1 MHKDHRPAC
10 HAFRLE
16 KVKGLPRAR
25 AVFDPLLRPRTQTF
39 AKGFGLLLPT
49 GRIGIC
55 TLDMGCVGIGII
67 QLHGA
72 DPLNVNWTIIPIVAL
87 GSQTNSRR
95 MHMTASTTDLKS
107 MLKDPSLLETRAY
120 IGGKWVDGED
130 GTFDVTN
137 PSRGD
142 VVAKVANLSRAQ
154 VAGAIAQ
161 AEAAQKE
168 WAKWTGKERAAVMRK
183 WFDLMMANQ
192 DDLGMILTAEQ
203 GKPLA
208 EAKGEIAYGASF
220 IEFFGEQAKR
230 IYGETIPGHQR
241 DKRITVIKQPIGV
254 AASIT
259 PWNFPNAMI
268 TRKAA
273 PALAAGCAFV
283 ARPAAETPLSAI
295 VMGVLAERAG
305 IPAGVFNVVPSS
317 SSSAIGKEFCENP
330 AVRKL
335 TFTGST
341 EVGRILMKQAA
352 DQVMKCSMELGG
364 NAPFIVFDDADLDAA
379 VEGAILCKFR
389 NNGQTCVCANRI
401 YVQAG
406 VYDAFA
412 AKLVKAVEKLKV
424 GDGFEE
430 GVALGPLINP
440 AAGEKVKEHIDDAK
454 AKGATI
460 ALGANGAMDGNFLAP
475 TIMTGVTQDMKVAQE
490 ETFGPLAPLFK
501 FDTEDDVIAMAND
514 TIFGLASY
522 FYAKDLSR
530 VYKVA
535 EALEYG
541 IVGVNT
547 GLISTEVAPFGGVK
561 QSGLG
566 REGSHHGIEDY
577 LEMKYI
583 CMSV

>member
-1 MHKDHRPAC
+1 M
-10 HAFRLE
+10 
-16 KVKGLPRAR
+16 
-25 AVFDPLLRPRTQTF
+25 
-39 AKGFGLLLPT
+39 
-49 GRIGIC
+49 
-55 TLDMGCVGIGII
+55 LD
-67 QLHGA
+67 A
-72 DPLNVNWTIIPIVAL
+72 
-87 GSQTNSRR
+87 
-95 MHMTASTTDLKS
+95 TTDLKS
-107 MLKDPSLLETRAY
+107 LLNDPSLLETRAY
-120 IGGKWVDGED
+120 IGGQFVEGED
-130 GTFDVTN
+130 TFDVTN
-137 PSRGD
+137 PARGD
-142 VVAKVANLSRAQ
+142 VIAKVADVSRAQ

-161 AEAAQKE
+161 AETAQKD
-168 WAKWTGKERAAVMRK
+168 WAKWTGKERANVLRK
-183 WFDLMMANQ
+183 WFDLMMENQ
-192 DDLGMILTAEQ
+192 EDLAVILTAEM

-208 EAKGEIAYGASF
+208 ESRGEVAYGASF
-220 IEFFGEQAKR
+220 VEFFAEEAKR

-268 TRKAA
+268 TRKAG
-273 PALAAGCAFV
+273 PALAAGCSFV

-295 VMGVLAERAG
+295 VLAVLAERAG

-317 SSSAIGKEFCENP
+317 RSSDVGKEFCENP

-341 EVGRILMKQAA
+341 EVGRILLKQASE
-352 DQVMKCSMELGG
+352 QVMKCSMELGG

-379 VEGAILCKFR
+379 VEGAIMCKFR

-412 AKLVKAVEKLKV
+412 EKLKAALQKMTVGDGLKDGTDFGPLITKDAVEKV
-424 GDGFEE
+424 E
-430 GVALGPLINP
+430 
-440 AAGEKVKEHIDDAK
+440 EHISDATS
-454 AKGATI
+454 KGGEVI
-460 ALGANGAMDGNFLAP
+460 LGGNPSELGGTFFQPTVVTGA
-475 TIMTGVTQDMKVAQE
+475 TQDMAFANE

-501 FDTEDDVIAMAND
+501 FENEDEVIAMAND

-522 FYAKDLSR
+522 FYANDLSR

-547 GLISTEVAPFGGVK
+547 GIISTEVAPFGGVK

>member
-1 MHKDHRPAC
+1 MKD
-10 HAFRLE
+10 
-16 KVKGLPRAR
+16 
-25 AVFDPLLRPRTQTF
+25 
-39 AKGFGLLLPT
+39 
-49 GRIGIC
+49 I
-55 TLDMGCVGIGII
+55 
-67 QLHGA
+67 
-72 DPLNVNWTIIPIVAL
+72 LN
-87 GSQTNSRR
+87 
-95 MHMTASTTDLKS
+95 TDLKS
-107 MLKDPSLLETRAY
+107 LLKDPSLLETRAY
-120 IGGKWVDGED
+120 IGGAWVDGDD

-137 PSRGD
+137 PARGD
-142 VVAKVANLSRAQ
+142 VIASVANLSRAQ

-161 AEAAQKE
+161 AEQAQKE
-168 WAKWTGKERAAVMRK
+168 WAAWTGKERAGVMRK
-183 WFDLMMANQ
+183 WFDLMMENA
-192 DDLGMILTAEQ
+192 DDLATILTAEQ
-203 GKPLA
+203 GKPHA
-208 EAKGEIAYGASF
+208 EAKGEIGYGASF
-220 IEFFGEQAKR
+220 IEFMGEQAKR
-230 IYGETIPGHQR
+230 VYGETIPGHQR
-241 DKRITVIKQPIGV
+241 DKRITVLKQPIGV

-273 PALAAGCAFV
+273 PALAVGCAFV

-305 IPAGVFNVVPSS
+305 VPAGVFNVVPSS
-317 SSSAIGKEFCENP
+317 SSSAVGKEFCENP

-341 EVGRILMKQAA
+341 EVGRILLKQAA

-379 VEGAILCKFR
+379 VEGAMLCKFR

-412 AKLVKAVEKLKV
+412 AKLKVAVENLNV
-424 GDGFEE
+424 GDGLTE
-430 GVALGPLINP
+430 GVTTGPLINQD
-440 AAGEKVKEHIDDAK
+440 AVEKVKEHMEDVVAHGGTILTGGK
-454 AKGATI
+454 AHEMGGT
-460 ALGANGAMDGNFLAP
+460 FFEP
-475 TIMTGVTQDMKVAQE
+475 TVVTGVTQDMKVATE

-501 FDTEDDVIAMAND
+501 FEDEDEVIAMAND

-547 GLISTEVAPFGGVK
+547 GIISTEVGPFGGVK